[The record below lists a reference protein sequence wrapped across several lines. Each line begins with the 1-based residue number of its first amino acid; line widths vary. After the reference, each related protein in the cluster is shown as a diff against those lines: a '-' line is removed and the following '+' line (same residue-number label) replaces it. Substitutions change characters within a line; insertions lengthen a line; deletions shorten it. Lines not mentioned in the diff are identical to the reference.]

1 MDFDGYVDTIAL
13 DQTPFDEVAIVL
25 SAHMY
30 RIHICIMMQ
39 GKYWTMWRDHDFNH
53 CTLFWAYMGGLVFYC
68 TMRKEPEPEK
78 CGRGTLNSCL
88 AGVMTEQEKQKIIDH
103 FNNPTDECE
112 QDSSQDTRDETGHL
126 HGNKH
131 TLSSKLSGVTDPDDI
146 SRVIREHA
154 EEMSRPPPKPA
165 GDDPIPGANK
175 PAPKPPKGKVVFVT
189 HGIKKIKK
197 RVRNFCCIVCDEMYH
212 K

>member
-1 MDFDGYVDTIAL
+1 
-13 DQTPFDEVAIVL
+13 
-25 SAHMY
+25 
-30 RIHICIMMQ
+30 
-39 GKYWTMWRDHDFNH
+39 
-53 CTLFWAYMGGLVFYC
+53 
-68 TMRKEPEPEK
+68 
-78 CGRGTLNSCL
+78 
-88 AGVMTEQEKQKIIDH
+88 MTEQEKQKIIDN

-112 QDSSQDTRDETGHL
+112 QDSSQETRDETGHL
-126 HGNKH
+126 HGNKR

-146 SRVIREHA
+146 SRVICEHA

-197 RVRNFCCIVCDEMYH
+197 RVHNFSCIVCVKMFTH
-212 K
+212 KKI